1 MFENHQHL
9 HFSIHPSIFKIKTYD
24 DSNSRI
30 AEVVWGILGTV
41 IDIGREFY
49 RVSGSNAAARKTA
62 KFEQRFFF
70 PLVFFHNNII
80 LIFSGVNTLSAYF
93 YGYYEY

>member
-30 AEVVWGILGTV
+30 TEVVKGMLGTV
-41 IDIGREFY
+41 IDIGREF
-49 RVSGSNAAARKTA
+49 
-62 KFEQRFFF
+62 
-70 PLVFFHNNII
+70 
-80 LIFSGVNTLSAYF
+80 
-93 YGYYEY
+93 